1 MSTKRHMTFYEML
14 QFLSGFS
21 FFTGSLKERAMP
33 ISDCEV
39 RDPRV
44 RRTRQLLHEALRKL
58 LREKDFD
65 QILVQDITEAA
76 TLNRATFY
84 DHYTDKYALFE
95 AMIGG
100 GFHQLLQDRNI
111 SFRLTSPEA
120 LQSIIQAVCDYY
132 IETHSDG
139 SDCSRHRSTGPLMES
154 AITAAIRIVLLEGI
168 SMENTPRGLT
178 PELVAGTMSGAICGA
193 VKEWFSLPDRT
204 TAQRLVS
211 EISDIFLAMIPH
223 PSQDIETIKR

>member
-1 MSTKRHMTFYEML
+1 
-14 QFLSGFS
+14 
-21 FFTGSLKERAMP
+21 MP

-65 QILVQDITEAA
+65 QILVQDITDTA

-111 SFRLTSPEA
+111 SFRESSPEA

-132 IETHSDG
+132 IETHADS
-139 SDCSRHRSTGPLMES
+139 SECSRHRSTGPLMES
-154 AITAAIRIVLLEGI
+154 AITAAIRFVLLEGI
-168 SMENTPRGLT
+168 SRKNTPKGLS
-178 PELVAGTMSGAICGA
+178 PELLAGMMSGAICGA
-193 VKEWFSLPDRT
+193 VKEWFSLQDRSFT
-204 TAQRLVS
+204 QNLVS
-211 EISDIFLAMIPH
+211 ETTQILLPMLKI
-223 PSQDIETIKR
+223 

>member
-1 MSTKRHMTFYEML
+1 
-14 QFLSGFS
+14 
-21 FFTGSLKERAMP
+21 MP

-65 QILVQDITEAA
+65 QILVQDITDTA

-111 SFRLTSPEA
+111 SFRESSPEA

-132 IETHSDG
+132 IETHADS
-139 SDCSRHRSTGPLMES
+139 SECSRHRSTGPLMES

-168 SMENTPRGLT
+168 SRKNTPKGLS
-178 PELVAGTMSGAICGA
+178 PELLAGTMSGAICGA
-193 VKEWFSLPDRT
+193 VKEWFSLQDRSFT
-204 TAQRLVS
+204 QNLVS
-211 EISDIFLAMIPH
+211 ETTQILLPMLKI
-223 PSQDIETIKR
+223 